1 MKYIE
6 RLKDDEVV
14 VKESKYGLEIYN
26 DEGKRFIVEVDNQGR
41 LIINSPYG
49 NIFVQPQ
56 YVNSIAVTTDER
68 Y

>member
-6 RLKDDEVV
+6 RLADDEFE
-14 VKESKYGLEIYN
+14 VKETKYGLEIYN
-26 DEGKRFIVEVDNQGR
+26 DKGKRFIVEFDNQGR

-56 YVNSIAVTTDER
+56 YANSIAITTNER
-68 Y
+68 

>member
-6 RLKDDEVV
+6 RFKDDEAIL
-14 VKESKYGLEIYN
+14 KESKYGLEIYN
-26 DEGKRFIVEVDNQGR
+26 DEGKRFIVQFDNQGR

-56 YVNSIAVTTDER
+56 YANSIAITTNER
-68 Y
+68 

>member
-6 RLKDDEVV
+6 RLADDEFDVR
-14 VKESKYGLEIYN
+14 ETKYGLEIYN
-26 DEGKRFIVEVDNQGR
+26 DKGKRFIVEFDNQGR

-56 YVNSIAVTTDER
+56 YANSIAITTNER
-68 Y
+68 

>member
-6 RLKDDEVV
+6 RSADDEFE
-14 VKESKYGLEIYN
+14 VKETKYGLEIYN
-26 DEGKRFIVEVDNQGR
+26 DKGKRFIVEFDNQGR

-56 YVNSIAVTTDER
+56 YANSIAITTNER
-68 Y
+68 

>member
-6 RLKDDEVV
+6 RLTYDEFE
-14 VKESKYGLEIYN
+14 VKETKYGLEIYN
-26 DEGKRFIVEVDNQGR
+26 DKGNRFIVQFDNQGR

-56 YVNSIAVTTDER
+56 YANSIAITTNER
-68 Y
+68 